1 LFFFAVAQHDTRVA
15 SCSSN
20 KAQRQSGLEVDV
32 YSYVEVTVGKFRLS
46 FFVECDRKVRYDR
59 KISET
64 FAFGAR

>member
-1 LFFFAVAQHDTRVA
+1 
-15 SCSSN
+15 
-20 KAQRQSGLEVDV
+20 LEVDV